1 MTKRE
6 PCQQTGNVKCDETV
20 GDDESSC
27 TVLAVRRFLGN
38 ALLASKTGFKELVHG
53 QNARDDK
60 HDENVNDDTF
70 SAKLILVFNWS
81 KHAVPSLNSKA
92 GHEKDGDFPHC
103 KQKISVCEQPAKNLA
118 T

>member
-1 MTKRE
+1 MAKGE
-6 PCQQTGNVKCDETV
+6 PCQQTGNVKCDKTV

-27 TVLAVRRFLGN
+27 TVLAIRGFLGN
-38 ALLASKTGFKELVHG
+38 ALLASEFCLNQLIHRK
-53 QNARDDK
+53 NARDNK
-60 HDENVNDDTF
+60 HDKNVNDDTF

-92 GHEKDGDFPHC
+92 GDEKDGDFPHC